1 LAYICGFKKDSDYHG
16 VLVPGSDFFKEFIRP
31 YIDFYYCAVV
41 SGNSDATQTFE
52 KKRRFMSVNH
62 ITEYTTYIID
72 PKVKTKEIRNNYTFR
87 QACREDTA
95 AVLDF
100 LKTEG
105 RKKDMFP
112 VIRSLDD
119 FHNLHIEDFYILE
132 DDHEIIACGA
142 VWNVSS
148 YKQLTITKFK
158 GIMKPI
164 RLFNPVLSLLAF
176 PTFKKENE
184 PYDYPILSFFLS
196 RDDSEEYY
204 KIFFHKIKKEIR
216 KKHKIFAV
224 GLTRDHPVASVMKNL
239 PKITG
244 ESTIYEVRF
253 SGQKEESISFDTEHI
268 ATEFALF

>member
-1 LAYICGFKKDSDYHG
+1 
-16 VLVPGSDFFKEFIRP
+16 
-31 YIDFYYCAVV
+31 
-41 SGNSDATQTFE
+41 
-52 KKRRFMSVNH
+52 MSVNH
-62 ITEYTTYIID
+62 ITEYTTYIIN

-112 VIRSLDD
+112 VIGSLDD

-184 PYDYPILSFFLS
+184 PYDYPILSFLLS
-196 RDDSEEYY
+196 RDDNEEYY
-204 KIFFHKIKKEIR
+204 KILFHRIKKEIR
-216 KKHKIFAV
+216 KNHKIFAV

-244 ESTIYEVRF
+244 ESTIYEVMF